1 MRDMYGWGSDRF
13 MRMAT
18 SLLREGM
25 LWVDDHDGTGNNW
38 FLRILYFYVHYNVYV
53 YLYFNNVSNMQY
65 RTHSKFPS
73 SVCNLSDNYSR

>member
-13 MRMAT
+13 MRMVT

-38 FLRILYFYVHYNVYV
+38 FLSLLIFTYTTMYMYICILIMYQHAK
-53 YLYFNNVSNMQY
+53 S
-65 RTHSKFPS
+65 
-73 SVCNLSDNYSR
+73 YS

>member
-13 MRMAT
+13 MRMVT

-38 FLRILYFYVHYNVYV
+38 FLSILDGFYFYVYYNVYV
-53 YLYFNNVSNMQY
+53 YMYLNNVS
-65 RTHSKFPS
+65 T
-73 SVCNLSDNYSR
+73 CNIVLIVSFHHPFVT